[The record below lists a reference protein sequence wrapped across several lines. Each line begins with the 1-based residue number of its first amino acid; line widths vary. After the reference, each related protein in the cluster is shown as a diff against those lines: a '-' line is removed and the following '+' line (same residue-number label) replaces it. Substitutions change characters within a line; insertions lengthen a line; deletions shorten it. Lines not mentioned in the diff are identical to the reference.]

1 MLDIFPQQKK
11 RQMAESTES
20 QTSRSVTLLPATK
33 VGALGRVWRLILP
46 LILLGTGWVAFD
58 YWMEPEVREKRQ
70 RDLPQLPKTRVIE
83 LTVVDFEP
91 QIETS
96 GVVRAHNQINLTSQV
111 SGRIVATHPQFED
124 GAYFEEGTVL
134 VELDKADFKTAVA
147 SAKSQ
152 QAQALALL
160 AQEQTRAKQARLDW
174 EDLGYEEE
182 PSDLV
187 LRVPQLREAEAR
199 AEAAAAQLEQ
209 AERGLDRCQIRAP
222 FDGRIRQRLAGVS
235 QTIGSGTSL
244 ASIFAV
250 DYAEVRL
257 PIEARHMRFLEL
269 PEEASDRPLKIILRD
284 ALDESNKIEREAWI
298 VRTEGALNEESLD
311 LFAIAR
317 IDDPFGRQSGKAPL
331 RIGQPV
337 SAKIPGRPFERVVAI
352 PRKAVR
358 QLSRITVV
366 ERESHM
372 INQRTV
378 TPLWENETHLIVRDE
393 SLVDGTLLATAYLVY
408 TPDGTPVEIL
418 PDPSPEGAPSA
429 ATAGN
434 DEKTD

>member
-1 MLDIFPQQKK
+1 
-11 RQMAESTES
+11 MAESTES
-20 QTSRSVTLLPATK
+20 QTSPSVTLPPATK
-33 VGALGRVWRLILP
+33 AGGLARVWRLILP
-46 LILLGTGWVAFD
+46 LMFLGTGWVAFD
-58 YWMEPEVREKRQ
+58 HWMKPEVREKRQ
-70 RDLPQLPKTRVIE
+70 RGLPQLPKTRVIE
-83 LTVVDFEP
+83 LNVVDFEP

-96 GVVRAHNQINLTSQV
+96 GVIRAHNQITLTSQV

-124 GAYFEEGTVL
+124 GAYFEEGTIL

-152 QAQALALL
+152 QAQALAIL

-199 AEAAAAQLEQ
+199 VEAAAAQLEQ
-209 AERGLDRCQIRAP
+209 AERGLERCQIRAP
-222 FDGRIRQRLAGVS
+222 FDGRMRQRMVGVS

-269 PEEASDRPLKIILRD
+269 PEEASDSPVRIILRD
-284 ALDESNKIEREAWI
+284 ALDESNKVEREAWI
-298 VRTEGALNEESLD
+298 VRTEGALNEQSLD

-317 IDDPFGRQSGKAPL
+317 IDDPFGRESGKAPL

-337 SAKIPGRPFERVVAI
+337 SAKVPGRPFEKVVVI

-366 ERESHM
+366 DRDSHIITKRM
-372 INQRTV
+372 V
-378 TPLWENETHLIVRDE
+378 TPLWENDTDLIVSDE
-393 SLVDGTLLATAYLVY
+393 FLVDGTLLATAYLVY

-418 PDPSPEGAPSA
+418 PDPSPEGEPPV
-429 ATAGN
+429 ATNGN
-434 DEKTD
+434 DDKTD

>member
-1 MLDIFPQQKK
+1 
-11 RQMAESTES
+11 MAESTES
-20 QTSRSVTLLPATK
+20 RTSPGVILSPATK
-33 VGALGRVWRLILP
+33 VGGYARVWRLILP
-46 LILLGTGWVAFD
+46 LIFLGAGWFAFD
-58 YWMEPEVREKRQ
+58 HWMQPEVREKRQ

-83 LTVVDFEP
+83 LNVVDFEP

-96 GVVRAHNQINLTSQV
+96 GVVRAHNQITLTSQV

-152 QAQALALL
+152 EAQALAIL

-199 AEAAAAQLEQ
+199 VEAAAAQLEQ
-209 AERGLDRCQIRAP
+209 AERGLERCQIRAP
-222 FDGRIRQRLAGVS
+222 FDGRMRQRMVGVS
-235 QTIGSGTSL
+235 QTISSGTSL

-257 PIEARHMRFLEL
+257 PIEARHIRFLEL
-269 PEEASDRPLKIILRD
+269 PEEASDSPVKIILRD

-298 VRTEGALNEESLD
+298 VRTEGALNEQSLD

-317 IDDPFGRQSGKAPL
+317 IDDPFGRESGKAPL

-337 SAKIPGRPFERVVAI
+337 SAKVPGRPFEKVVVI
-352 PRKAVR
+352 PREAVR

-366 ERESHM
+366 DRDSHM
-372 INQRTV
+372 ISKRMV
-378 TPLWENETHLIVRDE
+378 TPLWENETDLIVSDE
-393 SLVDGTLLATAYLVY
+393 SLVDGTLLATAFLVY

-418 PDPSPEGAPSA
+418 PEPSPEGETPV
-429 ATAGN
+429 ATNGN
-434 DEKTD
+434 DNKTD

>member
-1 MLDIFPQQKK
+1 
-11 RQMAESTES
+11 MAESTES

-58 YWMEPEVREKRQ
+58 YWMQPEVREKRQ
-70 RDLPQLPKTRVIE
+70 QDLPQLPKTRVIE

-222 FDGRIRQRLAGVS
+222 FDGRIRQRLVGVS

-257 PIEARHMRFLEL
+257 PIEARYMRFLEL
-269 PEEASDRPLKIILRD
+269 PEEASDRPLKIMLRD

-372 INQRTV
+372 INQRTI
-378 TPLWENETHLIVRDE
+378 TPLWENETHLIVSDE

-418 PDPSPEGAPSA
+418 PNPSPEGAPSA

>member
-1 MLDIFPQQKK
+1 
-11 RQMAESTES
+11 MAESTES
-20 QTSRSVTLLPATK
+20 QASPSVTLPPATK
-33 VGALGRVWRLILP
+33 AGGLARVWRLILP
-46 LILLGTGWVAFD
+46 LMFLGMGWFAFD
-58 YWMEPEVREKRQ
+58 HWMQPEVREKRQ
-70 RDLPQLPKTRVIE
+70 RGLPQLPKTRVIE

-96 GVVRAHNQINLTSQV
+96 GVIRAHNQITLTSQV

-124 GAYFEEGTVL
+124 GAYFEEGTIL

-152 QAQALALL
+152 QAQALAIL

-199 AEAAAAQLEQ
+199 VEAAAAQLEQ
-209 AERGLDRCQIRAP
+209 AERGLERCQIRAP
-222 FDGRIRQRLAGVS
+222 FDGRMRQRMVGVS

-269 PEEASDRPLKIILRD
+269 PEEASDSPVKIILRD
-284 ALDESNKIEREAWI
+284 ALDESNKVEREAWI
-298 VRTEGALNEESLD
+298 VRTEGALNEQSLD

-317 IDDPFGRQSGKAPL
+317 IDDPFGRESGKAPL

-337 SAKIPGRPFERVVAI
+337 SAKVPGRPFEKVVVI

-366 ERESHM
+366 DRDSHIITKRM
-372 INQRTV
+372 V
-378 TPLWENETHLIVRDE
+378 TPLWENDTDLIVSDE
-393 SLVDGTLLATAYLVY
+393 FLVDGTLLATAYLVY

-418 PDPSPEGAPSA
+418 PDPSPEGEPPVV
-429 ATAGN
+429 TNGN
-434 DEKTD
+434 DDKTD

>member
-58 YWMEPEVREKRQ
+58 YWMQPEVREKRQ

-257 PIEARHMRFLEL
+257 PIEARYMRFLEL
-269 PEEASDRPLKIILRD
+269 PEEASDRPLKIMLRD

-372 INQRTV
+372 INQRTI
-378 TPLWENETHLIVRDE
+378 TPLWENETHLIVSDE

>member
-1 MLDIFPQQKK
+1 
-11 RQMAESTES
+11 MAESTES
-20 QTSRSVTLLPATK
+20 QTSPSVTLPPATK
-33 VGALGRVWRLILP
+33 AGGLARVWRLILP
-46 LILLGTGWVAFD
+46 LMFLGMGWFAFD
-58 YWMEPEVREKRQ
+58 HWMQPEVREKRQ
-70 RDLPQLPKTRVIE
+70 RGLPQLPKTRVIE

-96 GVVRAHNQINLTSQV
+96 GVIRAHNQITLTSQV

-124 GAYFEEGTVL
+124 GAYFEEGTIL

-152 QAQALALL
+152 QAQALAIL

-199 AEAAAAQLEQ
+199 VEAAAAQLEQ
-209 AERGLDRCQIRAP
+209 AERGLERCQIRAP
-222 FDGRIRQRLAGVS
+222 FDGRMRQRMVGVS

-269 PEEASDRPLKIILRD
+269 PEEASDSPVKIILRD
-284 ALDESNKIEREAWI
+284 ALDESNKVEREAWI
-298 VRTEGALNEESLD
+298 VRTEGALNEQSLD

-317 IDDPFGRQSGKAPL
+317 IDDPFGRKSGKAPL

-337 SAKIPGRPFERVVAI
+337 SAKVPGRPFEKVVVI

-366 ERESHM
+366 DRDSHIITKRM
-372 INQRTV
+372 V
-378 TPLWENETHLIVRDE
+378 TPLWENDTDLIVSDE
-393 SLVDGTLLATAYLVY
+393 FLVDGTLLATAYLVY

-418 PDPSPEGAPSA
+418 PDPSPEGEPPVV
-429 ATAGN
+429 TNGN
-434 DEKTD
+434 DDKTD

>member
-1 MLDIFPQQKK
+1 
-11 RQMAESTES
+11 MAESTES
-20 QTSRSVTLLPATK
+20 QTSPSVTLPPATK
-33 VGALGRVWRLILP
+33 AGGLARVWRLILP
-46 LILLGTGWVAFD
+46 LMFLGTGWFAFD
-58 YWMEPEVREKRQ
+58 HWMQPEVREKRQ
-70 RDLPQLPKTRVIE
+70 RGLPQLPKTRVIE

-96 GVVRAHNQINLTSQV
+96 GVIRAHNQITLTSQV

-124 GAYFEEGTVL
+124 GAYFEEGTIL

-152 QAQALALL
+152 QAQALAIL

-199 AEAAAAQLEQ
+199 VEAAAAQLEQ
-209 AERGLDRCQIRAP
+209 AERGLERCQIRAP
-222 FDGRIRQRLAGVS
+222 FDGRMRQRMVGVS
-235 QTIGSGTSL
+235 QTISSGTSL

-269 PEEASDRPLKIILRD
+269 PEEASDSPVKIILRD
-284 ALDESNKIEREAWI
+284 ALDESNKVEREAWI
-298 VRTEGALNEESLD
+298 VRTEGALNEQSLD

-317 IDDPFGRQSGKAPL
+317 IDDPFGRESGKAPL

-337 SAKIPGRPFERVVAI
+337 SAKVPGRPFEKVVVI

-366 ERESHM
+366 DRDSHIITKRM
-372 INQRTV
+372 V
-378 TPLWENETHLIVRDE
+378 TPLWENDTDLIVSDE
-393 SLVDGTLLATAYLVY
+393 FLVDGTLLATAYLVY

-418 PDPSPEGAPSA
+418 PDPSPEGEPPV
-429 ATAGN
+429 ATNGN
-434 DEKTD
+434 DDKTD

>member
-1 MLDIFPQQKK
+1 
-11 RQMAESTES
+11 MAESTES
-20 QTSRSVTLLPATK
+20 QTSPSVTLPPATK
-33 VGALGRVWRLILP
+33 AGGLARVWRLILP
-46 LILLGTGWVAFD
+46 LMFLGTGWFAFD
-58 YWMEPEVREKRQ
+58 HWMQPEVREKRQ
-70 RDLPQLPKTRVIE
+70 RGLPQLPKTRVIE
-83 LTVVDFEP
+83 LTVVDFKP

-96 GVVRAHNQINLTSQV
+96 GVIRAHNQITLTSQV

-124 GAYFEEGTVL
+124 GAYFEEGTIL

-152 QAQALALL
+152 QAQALAIL

-199 AEAAAAQLEQ
+199 VEAAAAQLEQ
-209 AERGLDRCQIRAP
+209 AERGLERCQIRAP
-222 FDGRIRQRLAGVS
+222 FDGRMRQRMVGVS

-269 PEEASDRPLKIILRD
+269 PEEASDSPVRIILRD
-284 ALDESNKIEREAWI
+284 ALDESNKVEREAWI
-298 VRTEGALNEESLD
+298 VRTEGALNEQSLD

-317 IDDPFGRQSGKAPL
+317 IDDPFGRESGKAPL

-337 SAKIPGRPFERVVAI
+337 SAKVPGRPFEKVVVI

-366 ERESHM
+366 DRDSHIITKRM
-372 INQRTV
+372 V
-378 TPLWENETHLIVRDE
+378 TPLWENDTDLIVSDE
-393 SLVDGTLLATAYLVY
+393 FLVDGTLLATAYLVY

-418 PDPSPEGAPSA
+418 PDPSPEGEPPV
-429 ATAGN
+429 ATNGN
-434 DEKTD
+434 DDKTD

>member
-1 MLDIFPQQKK
+1 
-11 RQMAESTES
+11 MAESTES
-20 QTSRSVTLLPATK
+20 QTSPSVTLPPATK
-33 VGALGRVWRLILP
+33 AGGLARVWRLILP
-46 LILLGTGWVAFD
+46 LMFLGMGWFAFD
-58 YWMEPEVREKRQ
+58 HWMQPEVREKRQ
-70 RDLPQLPKTRVIE
+70 RGLPQLPKTRVIE

-96 GVVRAHNQINLTSQV
+96 GVIRAHNQITLTSQV

-124 GAYFEEGTVL
+124 GAYFEEGTIL

-152 QAQALALL
+152 QAQALAIL

-199 AEAAAAQLEQ
+199 VEAAAAQLEQ
-209 AERGLDRCQIRAP
+209 AERGLERCQIRAP
-222 FDGRIRQRLAGVS
+222 FDGRMRQRMVGVS

-269 PEEASDRPLKIILRD
+269 PEEASDSPVKIILRD
-284 ALDESNKIEREAWI
+284 ALDESNKVEREAWI
-298 VRTEGALNEESLD
+298 VRTEGALNEQSLD

-317 IDDPFGRQSGKAPL
+317 IDDPFGRESGKAPL

-337 SAKIPGRPFERVVAI
+337 SAKVPGRPFEKVVVI

-366 ERESHM
+366 DRDSHIITKRM
-372 INQRTV
+372 V
-378 TPLWENETHLIVRDE
+378 TPLWENDTDLIVSDE
-393 SLVDGTLLATAYLVY
+393 FLVDGTLLATAYLVY

-418 PDPSPEGAPSA
+418 PDPSPEGEPPV
-429 ATAGN
+429 ATNGN
-434 DEKTD
+434 DDKTD

>member
-1 MLDIFPQQKK
+1 
-11 RQMAESTES
+11 MAESTES
-20 QTSRSVTLLPATK
+20 RTSPGVILSPATK
-33 VGALGRVWRLILP
+33 VGGYARVWRLILP
-46 LILLGTGWVAFD
+46 LIFLGAGWFAFD
-58 YWMEPEVREKRQ
+58 HWMQPEVREKRQ

-83 LTVVDFEP
+83 LNVVDFEP

-96 GVVRAHNQINLTSQV
+96 GVVRAHNQITLTSQV

-152 QAQALALL
+152 EAQALAIL

-199 AEAAAAQLEQ
+199 VEAAAAQLEQ
-209 AERGLDRCQIRAP
+209 AERGLERCQIRAP
-222 FDGRIRQRLAGVS
+222 FDGRMRQRMVGVS
-235 QTIGSGTSL
+235 QTISSGTSL

-257 PIEARHMRFLEL
+257 PIEARHIRFLEL
-269 PEEASDRPLKIILRD
+269 PEEASDSPVKIILRD

-298 VRTEGALNEESLD
+298 VRTEGALNEQSLD

-317 IDDPFGRQSGKAPL
+317 IDDPFGRESGKAPL

-337 SAKIPGRPFERVVAI
+337 SAKVPGRPFEKVVVI
-352 PRKAVR
+352 PREAVR

-366 ERESHM
+366 DRDSHM
-372 INQRTV
+372 ISKRMV
-378 TPLWENETHLIVRDE
+378 TPLWENETDLIVSDE
-393 SLVDGTLLATAYLVY
+393 SLVDGTLLATAFLVY

-418 PDPSPEGAPSA
+418 PDPSPEGETPV
-429 ATAGN
+429 ATNGN
-434 DEKTD
+434 DNKTD

>member
-1 MLDIFPQQKK
+1 
-11 RQMAESTES
+11 MAESTES
-20 QTSRSVTLLPATK
+20 QTSPSRTLLSATK
-33 VGALGRVWRLILP
+33 GSILVKVWRLILP
-46 LILLGTGWVAFD
+46 LILLGTGWFAFNH
-58 YWMEPEVREKRQ
+58 WMQPEVREKRQ
-70 RDLPQLPKTRVIE
+70 RGLPQLPKTRVIE

-96 GVVRAHNQINLTSQV
+96 GVIRAHNQITLTSQV

-199 AEAAAAQLEQ
+199 VEAAAAQLEQ
-209 AERGLDRCQIRAP
+209 AERGLERCQIRAP
-222 FDGRIRQRLAGVS
+222 FDGRMRQRMVGVS

-269 PEEASDRPLKIILRD
+269 PEEASDSPVKIILRD

-298 VRTEGALNEESLD
+298 VRTEGALNEQSLD

-317 IDDPFGRQSGKAPL
+317 IDDPFGRESGKAPL

-337 SAKIPGRPFERVVAI
+337 SAKVPGRPFEKVVVI

-366 ERESHM
+366 DRDSNTITKRM
-372 INQRTV
+372 V
-378 TPLWENETHLIVRDE
+378 TPLWENDTDLIVSDE
-393 SLVDGTLLATAYLVY
+393 SLIDGTLLATAFLVY

-418 PDPSPEGAPSA
+418 PDPSPEGETPV
-429 ATAGN
+429 ATNGN
-434 DEKTD
+434 DDKTD

>member
-1 MLDIFPQQKK
+1 
-11 RQMAESTES
+11 MAESTES
-20 QTSRSVTLLPATK
+20 QTSPSVTLPPATK
-33 VGALGRVWRLILP
+33 AGGLARVWRLILP
-46 LILLGTGWVAFD
+46 LMFLGTGWVAFD
-58 YWMEPEVREKRQ
+58 HWMKPEVREKRQ
-70 RDLPQLPKTRVIE
+70 RGLPQLPKTRVIE
-83 LTVVDFEP
+83 LNVVDFEP

-96 GVVRAHNQINLTSQV
+96 GVIRAHNQITLTSQV

-152 QAQALALL
+152 QAQALAIL

-199 AEAAAAQLEQ
+199 VEAAAAQLEQ
-209 AERGLDRCQIRAP
+209 AERGLERCQIRAP
-222 FDGRIRQRLAGVS
+222 FDGRMRQRMVGVS

-269 PEEASDRPLKIILRD
+269 PEEASDSPVKIILRD
-284 ALDESNKIEREAWI
+284 ALDESNKVEREAWI
-298 VRTEGALNEESLD
+298 VRTEGALNEQSLD

-317 IDDPFGRQSGKAPL
+317 IDDPFGRESGKAPL

-337 SAKIPGRPFERVVAI
+337 SAKVPGRPLEKVVVI

-366 ERESHM
+366 DRDSHIITKRM
-372 INQRTV
+372 V
-378 TPLWENETHLIVRDE
+378 TPLWENDTDLIVSDE
-393 SLVDGTLLATAYLVY
+393 FLVDGTLLATAYLVY

-418 PDPSPEGAPSA
+418 PDPSPEGEPPVASN
-429 ATAGN
+429 GN
-434 DEKTD
+434 DDKTD

>member
-1 MLDIFPQQKK
+1 
-11 RQMAESTES
+11 MAESTES
-20 QTSRSVTLLPATK
+20 QTSPSVTLPPATK
-33 VGALGRVWRLILP
+33 AGGLARVWRLILP
-46 LILLGTGWVAFD
+46 LMFLGMGWFAFD
-58 YWMEPEVREKRQ
+58 HWMQPEVREKRQ
-70 RDLPQLPKTRVIE
+70 RGLPQLPKTRVIE

-96 GVVRAHNQINLTSQV
+96 GVIRAHNQITLTSQV

-152 QAQALALL
+152 QAQALAIL

-182 PSDLV
+182 PSELV

-199 AEAAAAQLEQ
+199 VEAAAAQLEQ
-209 AERGLDRCQIRAP
+209 AERGLERCQIRAP
-222 FDGRIRQRLAGVS
+222 FDGRMRQRMVGVS
-235 QTIGSGTSL
+235 QTISSGTSL

-269 PEEASDRPLKIILRD
+269 PEEASDSPVKIILRD
-284 ALDESNKIEREAWI
+284 ALDESNKVEREAWI
-298 VRTEGALNEESLD
+298 VRTEGALNEQSLD

-317 IDDPFGRQSGKAPL
+317 IDDPFGRESGKAPL

-337 SAKIPGRPFERVVAI
+337 SAKVPGRPFEKVVVI

-366 ERESHM
+366 DRDSHIITKRM
-372 INQRTV
+372 V
-378 TPLWENETHLIVRDE
+378 TPLWENDTDLIVSDE
-393 SLVDGTLLATAYLVY
+393 SLIDGTLLATAFLVY

-418 PDPSPEGAPSA
+418 PDPSPEGETPV
-429 ATAGN
+429 ATNGN
-434 DEKTD
+434 DDKTD

>member
-1 MLDIFPQQKK
+1 
-11 RQMAESTES
+11 MAESNES
-20 QTSRSVTLLPATK
+20 RTSPGVILSPATK
-33 VGALGRVWRLILP
+33 VAGLARVWRLILP
-46 LILLGTGWVAFD
+46 LIFLGTGWFAFD
-58 YWMEPEVREKRQ
+58 HWMQPEVREKRQ

-83 LTVVDFEP
+83 LNVVDFEP

-96 GVVRAHNQINLTSQV
+96 GVVRAHNQITLTSQV

-152 QAQALALL
+152 EAQALAIL

-199 AEAAAAQLEQ
+199 VEAAAAQLEQ
-209 AERGLDRCQIRAP
+209 AERGLERCQIRAP
-222 FDGRIRQRLAGVS
+222 FDGRMRQRMVGVS
-235 QTIGSGTSL
+235 QTISSGTSL

-269 PEEASDRPLKIILRD
+269 PEEASDSPVKIILLD

-298 VRTEGALNEESLD
+298 VRTEGALNEQSLD

-317 IDDPFGRQSGKAPL
+317 IDDPFGRESGKAPL

-337 SAKIPGRPFERVVAI
+337 SAKVPGRPFEKVVVI
-352 PRKAVR
+352 PREAVR

-366 ERESHM
+366 DRDSHM
-372 INQRTV
+372 ISKRMV
-378 TPLWENETHLIVRDE
+378 TPLWENETDLIVSDE
-393 SLVDGTLLATAYLVY
+393 SLVDGTLLATAFLVY

-418 PDPSPEGAPSA
+418 PDPSPEGETPV
-429 ATAGN
+429 ATN
-434 DEKTD
+434 RNHDKTD

>member
-1 MLDIFPQQKK
+1 
-11 RQMAESTES
+11 MAESTES
-20 QTSRSVTLLPATK
+20 QTSPSRTLLSATK
-33 VGALGRVWRLILP
+33 GSILVKVWRLILP
-46 LILLGTGWVAFD
+46 LILLGTGWFAFNH
-58 YWMEPEVREKRQ
+58 WMQPEVREKRQ
-70 RDLPQLPKTRVIE
+70 RGLPQLPKTRVIE

-96 GVVRAHNQINLTSQV
+96 GVIRAHNQITLTSQV

-152 QAQALALL
+152 QAQALAIL

-182 PSDLV
+182 PSELV

-199 AEAAAAQLEQ
+199 VEAAAAQLEQ
-209 AERGLDRCQIRAP
+209 AERGLERCQIRAP
-222 FDGRIRQRLAGVS
+222 FDGRMRQRMVGVS
-235 QTIGSGTSL
+235 QTISSGTSL

-269 PEEASDRPLKIILRD
+269 PEEASDSPVKIILRD

-298 VRTEGALNEESLD
+298 VRTEGALNEQSLD

-317 IDDPFGRQSGKAPL
+317 IDDPFGRESGKAPL

-337 SAKIPGRPFERVVAI
+337 SAKVPGRPFEKVVVI

-366 ERESHM
+366 DRDSNTITKRM
-372 INQRTV
+372 V
-378 TPLWENETHLIVRDE
+378 TPLWENDTDLIVSDE
-393 SLVDGTLLATAYLVY
+393 SLIDGTLLATAFLVY

-418 PDPSPEGAPSA
+418 PDPSPEGETPV
-429 ATAGN
+429 ATNGN
-434 DEKTD
+434 DDKTD

>member
-1 MLDIFPQQKK
+1 
-11 RQMAESTES
+11 MAESTES
-20 QTSRSVTLLPATK
+20 QTSPSVTLPPATK
-33 VGALGRVWRLILP
+33 AGGLARVWRLILP
-46 LILLGTGWVAFD
+46 LMFLGTGWFAFD
-58 YWMEPEVREKRQ
+58 HWMQPEVREKRQ
-70 RDLPQLPKTRVIE
+70 RGLPQLPKTRVIE
-83 LTVVDFEP
+83 LTVVDFKP

-96 GVVRAHNQINLTSQV
+96 GVIRAHNQITLTSQV

-124 GAYFEEGTVL
+124 GAYFEEGTIL

-152 QAQALALL
+152 QAQALAIL

-199 AEAAAAQLEQ
+199 VEAAAAQLEQ
-209 AERGLDRCQIRAP
+209 AERGLERCQIRAP
-222 FDGRIRQRLAGVS
+222 FDGRMRQRMVGVS

-269 PEEASDRPLKIILRD
+269 PEEASDSPVKIILRD
-284 ALDESNKIEREAWI
+284 ALDESNKVEREAWI
-298 VRTEGALNEESLD
+298 VRTEGALNEQSLD

-317 IDDPFGRQSGKAPL
+317 IDDPFGRESGKAPL

-337 SAKIPGRPFERVVAI
+337 SAKVPGRPFEKVVVI

-366 ERESHM
+366 DRDSHIITKRM
-372 INQRTV
+372 V
-378 TPLWENETHLIVRDE
+378 TPLWENDTDLIVSDE
-393 SLVDGTLLATAYLVY
+393 FLVDGTLLATAYLVY

-418 PDPSPEGAPSA
+418 PDPSPEGEPPV
-429 ATAGN
+429 ATNGN
-434 DEKTD
+434 DDKTD

>member
-1 MLDIFPQQKK
+1 
-11 RQMAESTES
+11 MAESTES

-58 YWMEPEVREKRQ
+58 YWMQPEVREKRQ
-70 RDLPQLPKTRVIE
+70 QDLPQLPKTRVIE

-222 FDGRIRQRLAGVS
+222 FDGRIRQRLVGVS

-257 PIEARHMRFLEL
+257 PIEARYMRFLEL
-269 PEEASDRPLKIILRD
+269 PEEASDRPLKIMLRD

-372 INQRTV
+372 INQRTI
-378 TPLWENETHLIVRDE
+378 TPLWENETHLIVSDE

>member
-1 MLDIFPQQKK
+1 
-11 RQMAESTES
+11 MAESTES

-58 YWMEPEVREKRQ
+58 YWMQPEVREKRQ
-70 RDLPQLPKTRVIE
+70 QDLPQLPKTRVIE

-222 FDGRIRQRLAGVS
+222 FDGRIRQRLVGVS

-257 PIEARHMRFLEL
+257 PIEARYMRFLEL

-372 INQRTV
+372 INQRTI
-378 TPLWENETHLIVRDE
+378 TPLWENETHLIVSDE

-418 PDPSPEGAPSA
+418 PDPSPEGAPSG

>member
-1 MLDIFPQQKK
+1 
-11 RQMAESTES
+11 MAESTES
-20 QTSRSVTLLPATK
+20 RTSPGVILSPATK
-33 VGALGRVWRLILP
+33 VAGYARVWRLILP
-46 LILLGTGWVAFD
+46 LIFLGAGWFAFD
-58 YWMEPEVREKRQ
+58 HWMQPEVREKRQ

-83 LTVVDFEP
+83 LNVVDFEP

-96 GVVRAHNQINLTSQV
+96 GVVRAHNQITLTSQV

-152 QAQALALL
+152 EAQALAIL

-199 AEAAAAQLEQ
+199 VEAAAAQLEQ
-209 AERGLDRCQIRAP
+209 AERGLERCQIRAP
-222 FDGRIRQRLAGVS
+222 FDGRMRQRMVGVS
-235 QTIGSGTSL
+235 QTISSGTSL

-257 PIEARHMRFLEL
+257 PIEARHIRFLEL
-269 PEEASDRPLKIILRD
+269 PEEASDSPVKIILRD

-298 VRTEGALNEESLD
+298 VRTEGALNEQSLD

-317 IDDPFGRQSGKAPL
+317 IDDPFGRESGKAPL

-337 SAKIPGRPFERVVAI
+337 SAKVPGRPFEKVVVI
-352 PRKAVR
+352 PREAVR

-366 ERESHM
+366 DRDSHM
-372 INQRTV
+372 ISKRMV
-378 TPLWENETHLIVRDE
+378 TPLWENETDLIVSDE
-393 SLVDGTLLATAYLVY
+393 SLVDGTLLATAFLVY

-418 PDPSPEGAPSA
+418 PDPSPEGETPV
-429 ATAGN
+429 ATNGN
-434 DEKTD
+434 DNKMD

>member
-1 MLDIFPQQKK
+1 
-11 RQMAESTES
+11 MAELTES
-20 QTSRSVTLLPATK
+20 QTSPSVTLPPATK
-33 VGALGRVWRLILP
+33 AGGLARVWRLILP
-46 LILLGTGWVAFD
+46 LMFLGTGWFAFD
-58 YWMEPEVREKRQ
+58 HWMQPEVREKRQ
-70 RDLPQLPKTRVIE
+70 RGLPQLPKTRVIE

-96 GVVRAHNQINLTSQV
+96 GVIRAHNQITLTSQV

-124 GAYFEEGTVL
+124 GAYFEEGTIL

-152 QAQALALL
+152 QAQALAIL

-199 AEAAAAQLEQ
+199 VEAAAAQLEQ
-209 AERGLDRCQIRAP
+209 AERGLERCQIRAP
-222 FDGRIRQRLAGVS
+222 FDGRMRQRMVGVS

-269 PEEASDRPLKIILRD
+269 PEEASDSPVKIILRD
-284 ALDESNKIEREAWI
+284 ALDESNKVEWEAWI
-298 VRTEGALNEESLD
+298 VRTEGALNEQSLD

-317 IDDPFGRQSGKAPL
+317 IDDPFGRESGKAPL

-337 SAKIPGRPFERVVAI
+337 SAKVPGRPFEKVVVI

-366 ERESHM
+366 DRDSHIITKRM
-372 INQRTV
+372 V
-378 TPLWENETHLIVRDE
+378 TPLWENDTDLIVSDE
-393 SLVDGTLLATAYLVY
+393 FLVDGTLLATAYLVY
-408 TPDGTPVEIL
+408 TPDGTPIEIL
-418 PDPSPEGAPSA
+418 PDPSPEGEPPV
-429 ATAGN
+429 ATNGN
-434 DEKTD
+434 DDKTD

>member
-1 MLDIFPQQKK
+1 
-11 RQMAESTES
+11 MAESTES
-20 QTSRSVTLLPATK
+20 QTSPSVTLPPATK
-33 VGALGRVWRLILP
+33 AGGLARVWRLILP
-46 LILLGTGWVAFD
+46 LMFLGMGWFAFD
-58 YWMEPEVREKRQ
+58 HWMQPEVREKRQ
-70 RDLPQLPKTRVIE
+70 RGLPQLPKTRVIE

-96 GVVRAHNQINLTSQV
+96 GVIRAHNQITLTSQV

-124 GAYFEEGTVL
+124 GAYFEEGTIL

-152 QAQALALL
+152 QAQALAIL

-199 AEAAAAQLEQ
+199 VEAAAAQLEQ
-209 AERGLDRCQIRAP
+209 AERGLERCQIRAP
-222 FDGRIRQRLAGVS
+222 FDGRMRQRMVGVS

-269 PEEASDRPLKIILRD
+269 PEEASDSPVKIILRD
-284 ALDESNKIEREAWI
+284 ALDESNKVEREAWI
-298 VRTEGALNEESLD
+298 VRTEGALNEQSLD

-317 IDDPFGRQSGKAPL
+317 IDDPFGRESGKAPL

-337 SAKIPGRPFERVVAI
+337 SAKVPGRPFEKVVVI

-366 ERESHM
+366 DRDSHIITKRM
-372 INQRTV
+372 V
-378 TPLWENETHLIVRDE
+378 TPLWENDTDLIVSDE
-393 SLVDGTLLATAYLVY
+393 FLVDGTLLATAYLVY

-418 PDPSPEGAPSA
+418 PDPSPEGEPPVASN
-429 ATAGN
+429 GN
-434 DEKTD
+434 DDKTD

>member
-1 MLDIFPQQKK
+1 
-11 RQMAESTES
+11 MAESTES
-20 QTSRSVTLLPATK
+20 RTSPGVILSPATK
-33 VGALGRVWRLILP
+33 VAGYARVWRLILP
-46 LILLGTGWVAFD
+46 LIFLGAGWFAFD
-58 YWMEPEVREKRQ
+58 HWMQPEVREKRQ

-83 LTVVDFEP
+83 LNVVDFEP

-96 GVVRAHNQINLTSQV
+96 GVVRAHNQITLTSQV

-152 QAQALALL
+152 EAQALAIL

-199 AEAAAAQLEQ
+199 VEAAAAQLEQ
-209 AERGLDRCQIRAP
+209 AERGLERCQIRAP
-222 FDGRIRQRLAGVS
+222 FDGRMRQRMVGVS
-235 QTIGSGTSL
+235 QTISSGTSL

-257 PIEARHMRFLEL
+257 PIEARHIRFLEL
-269 PEEASDRPLKIILRD
+269 PEEASDSPVKIILRD

-298 VRTEGALNEESLD
+298 VRTEGALNEQSLD

-317 IDDPFGRQSGKAPL
+317 IDDPFGRESGKAPL

-337 SAKIPGRPFERVVAI
+337 SAKVPGRPFEKVVVI
-352 PRKAVR
+352 PREAVR

-366 ERESHM
+366 DRDSHM
-372 INQRTV
+372 ISKRMV
-378 TPLWENETHLIVRDE
+378 TPLWENETDLIVSDE
-393 SLVDGTLLATAYLVY
+393 SLVDGTLLATAFLVY

-418 PDPSPEGAPSA
+418 PDPSPEGETPV
-429 ATAGN
+429 ATNGN
-434 DEKTD
+434 HDKTD

>member
-1 MLDIFPQQKK
+1 
-11 RQMAESTES
+11 MAESTES
-20 QTSRSVTLLPATK
+20 QTSPSRTLLSATK
-33 VGALGRVWRLILP
+33 GSILVKVWRLILP
-46 LILLGTGWVAFD
+46 LILLGTGWFAFNH
-58 YWMEPEVREKRQ
+58 WMQPEVREKRQ
-70 RDLPQLPKTRVIE
+70 RGLPQLPKTRVIE

-96 GVVRAHNQINLTSQV
+96 GVIRAHNQITLTSQV

-152 QAQALALL
+152 QAQALAIL

-182 PSDLV
+182 PSELV

-199 AEAAAAQLEQ
+199 VEAAAAQLEQ
-209 AERGLDRCQIRAP
+209 AERGLERCQIRAP
-222 FDGRIRQRLAGVS
+222 FDGRMRQRMVGVS
-235 QTIGSGTSL
+235 QTISSGTSL

-269 PEEASDRPLKIILRD
+269 PEEASDPPVKIILRD

-298 VRTEGALNEESLD
+298 VRTEGALNEQSLD

-317 IDDPFGRQSGKAPL
+317 IDDPFGRESGKAPL

-337 SAKIPGRPFERVVAI
+337 SAKVPGRPFEKVVVI

-366 ERESHM
+366 DRDSNTITKRM
-372 INQRTV
+372 V
-378 TPLWENETHLIVRDE
+378 TPLWENDTDLIVSDE
-393 SLVDGTLLATAYLVY
+393 SLIDGTLLATAFLVY

-418 PDPSPEGAPSA
+418 PDPSPEGETPV
-429 ATAGN
+429 ATNGN
-434 DEKTD
+434 DDKTD

>member
-1 MLDIFPQQKK
+1 
-11 RQMAESTES
+11 MAESTES
-20 QTSRSVTLLPATK
+20 QTSPSRTLLSATK
-33 VGALGRVWRLILP
+33 GSILVKVWRLILP
-46 LILLGTGWVAFD
+46 LILLGTGWFAFNH
-58 YWMEPEVREKRQ
+58 WMQPEVREKRQ
-70 RDLPQLPKTRVIE
+70 RGLPQLPKTRVIE

-96 GVVRAHNQINLTSQV
+96 GVIRAHNQITLTSQV

-124 GAYFEEGTVL
+124 GAYFEEGTIL

-152 QAQALALL
+152 QAQALAIL

-199 AEAAAAQLEQ
+199 VEAAAAQLEQ
-209 AERGLDRCQIRAP
+209 AERGLERCQIRAP
-222 FDGRIRQRLAGVS
+222 FDGRMRQRMVGVS

-269 PEEASDRPLKIILRD
+269 PEEASDPPVKIILRD
-284 ALDESNKIEREAWI
+284 ALDESNKVEREAWI
-298 VRTEGALNEESLD
+298 VRTEGALNEQSLD

-317 IDDPFGRQSGKAPL
+317 IDDPFGRESGKAPL

-337 SAKIPGRPFERVVAI
+337 SAKVPGRPFEKVVVI

-366 ERESHM
+366 DRDSHIITKRM
-372 INQRTV
+372 V
-378 TPLWENETHLIVRDE
+378 TPLWENDTDLIVSDE
-393 SLVDGTLLATAYLVY
+393 FLVDGTLLATAYLVY

-418 PDPSPEGAPSA
+418 PDPSPEGETPV
-429 ATAGN
+429 ATNGN
-434 DEKTD
+434 DDKTD

>member
-1 MLDIFPQQKK
+1 
-11 RQMAESTES
+11 MAESTES
-20 QTSRSVTLLPATK
+20 QTSPSVTLPPATK
-33 VGALGRVWRLILP
+33 AGGLARVWRLILP
-46 LILLGTGWVAFD
+46 LMFLGTGWFAFD
-58 YWMEPEVREKRQ
+58 HWMQPEVREKRQ
-70 RDLPQLPKTRVIE
+70 RGLPQLPKTRVIE

-96 GVVRAHNQINLTSQV
+96 GVIRAHNQITLTSQV

-124 GAYFEEGTVL
+124 GAYFEEGTIL

-152 QAQALALL
+152 QAQALAIL

-199 AEAAAAQLEQ
+199 VEAAAAQLEQ
-209 AERGLDRCQIRAP
+209 AERGLERCQIRAP
-222 FDGRIRQRLAGVS
+222 FDGRMRQRMVGVS

-269 PEEASDRPLKIILRD
+269 PEEASDSPVKIILRD
-284 ALDESNKIEREAWI
+284 ALDESNKVEREAWI
-298 VRTEGALNEESLD
+298 VRTEGALNEQSLD

-317 IDDPFGRQSGKAPL
+317 IDDPFGRESGKAPL

-337 SAKIPGRPFERVVAI
+337 SAKVPGRPFEKVVVI

-366 ERESHM
+366 DRDSHIITKRM
-372 INQRTV
+372 V
-378 TPLWENETHLIVRDE
+378 TPLWENDTDLIVSDE
-393 SLVDGTLLATAYLVY
+393 FLVDGTLLATAYLVY

-418 PDPSPEGAPSA
+418 PDPSPEGEPPVASN
-429 ATAGN
+429 GN
-434 DEKTD
+434 DDKTD

>member
-1 MLDIFPQQKK
+1 
-11 RQMAESTES
+11 MAESTES
-20 QTSRSVTLLPATK
+20 QTGPSATLPAANN
-33 VGALGRVWRLILP
+33 VGALAKVLRLILP
-46 LILLGTGWVAFD
+46 VILLGAGWFAFD
-58 YWMEPEVREKRQ
+58 HWMQPEVREKRLQ
-70 RDLPQLPKTRVIE
+70 GLAQLPKTKVIE

-96 GVVRAHNQINLTSQV
+96 GVVRAHNQITLTSQV

-124 GAYFEEGTVL
+124 GAYFEEGAVL

-152 QAQALALL
+152 QAQALALH

-187 LRVPQLREAEAR
+187 LRVPQLRAAEAR
-199 AEAAAAQLEQ
+199 VEAAAAQLEQ
-209 AERGLDRCQIRAP
+209 ADRGLERCLIRAP
-222 FDGRIRQRLAGVS
+222 FDGRVRQRMVGVS

-257 PIEARHMRFLEL
+257 PIEARQMRFLEL
-269 PEEASDRPLKIILRD
+269 PEEASDSPVKIILRD
-284 ALDESNKIEREAWI
+284 ALDESNKTEREAWI
-298 VRTEGALNEESLD
+298 VRTEGALNEQSLD

-317 IDDPFGRQSGKAPL
+317 INDPFGRESSKAPL

-337 SAKIPGRPFERVVAI
+337 SVKVPGRPLEKVVAI
-352 PRKAVR
+352 PRKAIR

-366 ERESHM
+366 DRDSHFISKRM
-372 INQRTV
+372 V
-378 TPLWENETHLIVRDE
+378 TPLWENDTHLIVRDE

-408 TPDGTPVEIL
+408 TPDGTQVEIL
-418 PDPSPEGAPSA
+418 PDPSPEGEPPV
-429 ATAGN
+429 ATTGN
-434 DEKTD
+434 DDKTAQ

>member
-1 MLDIFPQQKK
+1 
-11 RQMAESTES
+11 MAESTES
-20 QTSRSVTLLPATK
+20 QTSPSVTLPPATK
-33 VGALGRVWRLILP
+33 AGGLARVWRLILP
-46 LILLGTGWVAFD
+46 LMFLGMGWFAFD
-58 YWMEPEVREKRQ
+58 HWMQPEVREKRQ
-70 RDLPQLPKTRVIE
+70 RGLPQLPKTRVIE

-96 GVVRAHNQINLTSQV
+96 GVIRAHNQITLTSQV

-124 GAYFEEGTVL
+124 GAYFEEGTIL

-152 QAQALALL
+152 QAQALAIL

-199 AEAAAAQLEQ
+199 VEAAAAQLEQ
-209 AERGLDRCQIRAP
+209 AERGLERCQIRAP
-222 FDGRIRQRLAGVS
+222 FDGRMRQRMVGVS

-269 PEEASDRPLKIILRD
+269 PEEASDSPVKIILRD
-284 ALDESNKIEREAWI
+284 ALDESNKVEREAWI
-298 VRTEGALNEESLD
+298 VRTEGALNEQSLD

-317 IDDPFGRQSGKAPL
+317 IDDPFGRESGKAPL

-337 SAKIPGRPFERVVAI
+337 SAKVPGRPFEKVVVI

-366 ERESHM
+366 DRDSHIITKRM
-372 INQRTV
+372 V
-378 TPLWENETHLIVRDE
+378 TPLWENDTDLIVSDE
-393 SLVDGTLLATAYLVY
+393 FLVDGTLLATAYLVY

-418 PDPSPEGAPSA
+418 PDPSPEGEPPVV
-429 ATAGN
+429 TNGN
-434 DEKTD
+434 DDKTD

>member
-1 MLDIFPQQKK
+1 
-11 RQMAESTES
+11 MAESTES
-20 QTSRSVTLLPATK
+20 QTSPSVTLPPATK
-33 VGALGRVWRLILP
+33 AGGLARVWRLILP
-46 LILLGTGWVAFD
+46 LMFLGTGWFAFD
-58 YWMEPEVREKRQ
+58 HWMQPEVREKRQ
-70 RDLPQLPKTRVIE
+70 RGLPQLPKTRVIE

-96 GVVRAHNQINLTSQV
+96 GVIRAHNQITLTSQV

-124 GAYFEEGTVL
+124 GAYFEEGTIL

-152 QAQALALL
+152 QAQALAIL

-199 AEAAAAQLEQ
+199 VEAAAAQLEQ
-209 AERGLDRCQIRAP
+209 AERGLERSQIRAP
-222 FDGRIRQRLAGVS
+222 FDGRMRQRMVGVS

-269 PEEASDRPLKIILRD
+269 PEEASDSPVKIILRD
-284 ALDESNKIEREAWI
+284 ALDESNKVEREAWI
-298 VRTEGALNEESLD
+298 VRTEGALNEQSLD

-317 IDDPFGRQSGKAPL
+317 IDDPFGRESGKAPL

-337 SAKIPGRPFERVVAI
+337 SAKVPGRPFEKVVVI

-366 ERESHM
+366 DRDSHIITKRM
-372 INQRTV
+372 V
-378 TPLWENETHLIVRDE
+378 TPLWENDTDLIVSDE
-393 SLVDGTLLATAYLVY
+393 FLVDGTLLATAYLVY

-418 PDPSPEGAPSA
+418 PDPSPEGEPPV
-429 ATAGN
+429 ATNGN
-434 DEKTD
+434 DDKTD

>member
-1 MLDIFPQQKK
+1 
-11 RQMAESTES
+11 MAESTES
-20 QTSRSVTLLPATK
+20 QTSPSVTLPPATK
-33 VGALGRVWRLILP
+33 AGGLARVWRLILP
-46 LILLGTGWVAFD
+46 LMFLGTGWFAFD
-58 YWMEPEVREKRQ
+58 HWMQPEVREKRQ
-70 RDLPQLPKTRVIE
+70 RGLPQLPKTRVIE

-96 GVVRAHNQINLTSQV
+96 GVIRAHNQITLTSQV

-124 GAYFEEGTVL
+124 GAYFEEGTIL

-152 QAQALALL
+152 QAQALAIL

-199 AEAAAAQLEQ
+199 VEAAAAQLEQ
-209 AERGLDRCQIRAP
+209 AERGLERCQIRAP
-222 FDGRIRQRLAGVS
+222 FDGRMRQRMVGVS

-269 PEEASDRPLKIILRD
+269 PEEASDSPVKIILRD
-284 ALDESNKIEREAWI
+284 ALDESNKVEWEAWI
-298 VRTEGALNEESLD
+298 VRTEGALNEQSLD

-317 IDDPFGRQSGKAPL
+317 IDDPFGRESGKAPL

-337 SAKIPGRPFERVVAI
+337 SAKVPGRPFEKVVVI

-366 ERESHM
+366 DRDSHIITKRM
-372 INQRTV
+372 V
-378 TPLWENETHLIVRDE
+378 TPLWENDTDLIVSDE
-393 SLVDGTLLATAYLVY
+393 FLVDGTLLATAYLVY

-418 PDPSPEGAPSA
+418 PDPSPEGEPPV
-429 ATAGN
+429 ATNGN
-434 DEKTD
+434 DDKTD

>member
-1 MLDIFPQQKK
+1 
-11 RQMAESTES
+11 MAESTES
-20 QTSRSVTLLPATK
+20 QTSPSRTLLSATK
-33 VGALGRVWRLILP
+33 GSILVKVWRLILP
-46 LILLGTGWVAFD
+46 LILLGTGWFSFNH
-58 YWMEPEVREKRQ
+58 WMQPEVREKRQ
-70 RDLPQLPKTRVIE
+70 RGLPQLPKTRVIE

-96 GVVRAHNQINLTSQV
+96 GVIRAHNQITLTSQV

-152 QAQALALL
+152 QAQALAIL

-182 PSDLV
+182 PSELV

-199 AEAAAAQLEQ
+199 VEAAAAQLEQ
-209 AERGLDRCQIRAP
+209 AERGLERCQIRAP
-222 FDGRIRQRLAGVS
+222 FDGRMRQRMVGVS
-235 QTIGSGTSL
+235 QTISSGTSL

-269 PEEASDRPLKIILRD
+269 PEEASDSPVKIILRD

-298 VRTEGALNEESLD
+298 VRTEGALNEQSLD

-317 IDDPFGRQSGKAPL
+317 IDDPFGRESGKAPL

-337 SAKIPGRPFERVVAI
+337 SAKVPGRPFEKVVVI

-366 ERESHM
+366 DRDSNTITKRM
-372 INQRTV
+372 V
-378 TPLWENETHLIVRDE
+378 TPLWENDTDLIVSDE
-393 SLVDGTLLATAYLVY
+393 SLIDGTLLATAFLVY

-418 PDPSPEGAPSA
+418 PDPSPEGETPV
-429 ATAGN
+429 ATNGN
-434 DEKTD
+434 DDKTD

>member
-1 MLDIFPQQKK
+1 
-11 RQMAESTES
+11 MAESTES
-20 QTSRSVTLLPATK
+20 QTSPSVTLPSATK
-33 VGALGRVWRLILP
+33 AGGLARVWRLILP
-46 LILLGTGWVAFD
+46 LMFLGTGWVAFD
-58 YWMEPEVREKRQ
+58 HWMKPEVREKRQ
-70 RDLPQLPKTRVIE
+70 RGLPQLPKTRVIE
-83 LTVVDFEP
+83 LNVVDFEP

-96 GVVRAHNQINLTSQV
+96 GVIRAHNQITLTSQV

-152 QAQALALL
+152 QAQALAIL

-199 AEAAAAQLEQ
+199 VEAAAAQLEQ
-209 AERGLDRCQIRAP
+209 AERGLERCQIRAP
-222 FDGRIRQRLAGVS
+222 FDGRMRQRMVGVS

-269 PEEASDRPLKIILRD
+269 PEEASDSPVKIILRD
-284 ALDESNKIEREAWI
+284 ALDESNKVEREAWI
-298 VRTEGALNEESLD
+298 VRTEGALNEQSLD

-317 IDDPFGRQSGKAPL
+317 IDDPFGRESGKAPL

-337 SAKIPGRPFERVVAI
+337 SAKVPGRPFEKVVVI

-366 ERESHM
+366 DRDSHIITKRM
-372 INQRTV
+372 V
-378 TPLWENETHLIVRDE
+378 TPLWENDTDLIVSDE
-393 SLVDGTLLATAYLVY
+393 FLVDGTLLATAYLVY

-418 PDPSPEGAPSA
+418 PDPSPEGEPPVASN
-429 ATAGN
+429 GN
-434 DEKTD
+434 DDKTD

>member
-1 MLDIFPQQKK
+1 
-11 RQMAESTES
+11 MAELTES
-20 QTSRSVTLLPATK
+20 QTSPSVTLPPATK
-33 VGALGRVWRLILP
+33 AGGLARVWRLILP
-46 LILLGTGWVAFD
+46 LMFLGTGWFAFD
-58 YWMEPEVREKRQ
+58 HWMQPEVREKRQ
-70 RDLPQLPKTRVIE
+70 RGLPQLPKTRVIE

-96 GVVRAHNQINLTSQV
+96 GVIRAHNQITLTSQV

-124 GAYFEEGTVL
+124 GAYFEEGTIL

-152 QAQALALL
+152 QAQALAIL

-199 AEAAAAQLEQ
+199 VEAAAAQLEQ
-209 AERGLDRCQIRAP
+209 AERGLERCQIRAP
-222 FDGRIRQRLAGVS
+222 FDGRMRQRMVGVS

-269 PEEASDRPLKIILRD
+269 PEEASDPPVKIILRD
-284 ALDESNKIEREAWI
+284 ALDESNKVEREAWI
-298 VRTEGALNEESLD
+298 VRTEGALNEQSLD

-317 IDDPFGRQSGKAPL
+317 IDDPFGRESGKAPL

-337 SAKIPGRPFERVVAI
+337 SAKVPGRPFEKVVVI

-366 ERESHM
+366 DRDSHIITKRM
-372 INQRTV
+372 V
-378 TPLWENETHLIVRDE
+378 TPLWENDTDLIVSDE
-393 SLVDGTLLATAYLVY
+393 FLVDGTLLATAYLVY

-418 PDPSPEGAPSA
+418 PDPSPEGEPPV
-429 ATAGN
+429 ATNGN
-434 DEKTD
+434 DDKTD

>member
-1 MLDIFPQQKK
+1 
-11 RQMAESTES
+11 MAESTES
-20 QTSRSVTLLPATK
+20 QTSPSVTLPPATK
-33 VGALGRVWRLILP
+33 AGGLARVWRLILP
-46 LILLGTGWVAFD
+46 LMFLGTGWVAFD
-58 YWMEPEVREKRQ
+58 HWMKPEVREKRQ
-70 RDLPQLPKTRVIE
+70 RGLPQLPKTRVIE
-83 LTVVDFEP
+83 LNVVDFEP

-96 GVVRAHNQINLTSQV
+96 GVIRAHNQITLTSQV

-152 QAQALALL
+152 QAQALAIL

-199 AEAAAAQLEQ
+199 VEAAAAQLEQ
-209 AERGLDRCQIRAP
+209 AERGLERCQIRAP
-222 FDGRIRQRLAGVS
+222 FDGRMRQRMVGVS

-269 PEEASDRPLKIILRD
+269 PEEASDSPVKIILRD
-284 ALDESNKIEREAWI
+284 ALDESNKVEREAWI
-298 VRTEGALNEESLD
+298 VRTEGALNEQSLD

-317 IDDPFGRQSGKAPL
+317 IDDPFGRESGKAPL

-337 SAKIPGRPFERVVAI
+337 SAKVPGRPFEKVVVI

-366 ERESHM
+366 DRDSHIITKRM
-372 INQRTV
+372 V
-378 TPLWENETHLIVRDE
+378 TPLWENDTDLIVSDE
-393 SLVDGTLLATAYLVY
+393 FLVDGTLLATAYLVY
-408 TPDGTPVEIL
+408 SPDGTPVEIL
-418 PDPSPEGAPSA
+418 PDPSPEGEPPVASN
-429 ATAGN
+429 GN
-434 DEKTD
+434 DDKTD

>member
-1 MLDIFPQQKK
+1 
-11 RQMAESTES
+11 MAESNES
-20 QTSRSVTLLPATK
+20 RTSPGVILSPATK
-33 VGALGRVWRLILP
+33 VAGLARVWRLILP
-46 LILLGTGWVAFD
+46 LIFLGTGWFAFD
-58 YWMEPEVREKRQ
+58 HWMQPEVREKRQ

-83 LTVVDFEP
+83 LNVVDFEP

-96 GVVRAHNQINLTSQV
+96 GVVRAHNQITLTSQV

-152 QAQALALL
+152 EAQALAIL

-199 AEAAAAQLEQ
+199 VEAAAAQLEQ
-209 AERGLDRCQIRAP
+209 AERGLERCQIRAP
-222 FDGRIRQRLAGVS
+222 FDGRMRQRMVGVS
-235 QTIGSGTSL
+235 QTISSGTSL

-269 PEEASDRPLKIILRD
+269 PEEASDSPVKIILRD

-298 VRTEGALNEESLD
+298 VRTEGALNEQSLD

-317 IDDPFGRQSGKAPL
+317 IDDPFGRESGKAPL

-337 SAKIPGRPFERVVAI
+337 SAKVPGRPFEKVVVI
-352 PRKAVR
+352 PREAVR

-366 ERESHM
+366 DRDSHM
-372 INQRTV
+372 ISKRMV
-378 TPLWENETHLIVRDE
+378 TPLWENETDLIVSDE
-393 SLVDGTLLATAYLVY
+393 SLVDGTLLATAFLVY

-418 PDPSPEGAPSA
+418 PDPSPEGETPVV
-429 ATAGN
+429 TNGN
-434 DEKTD
+434 HDKTD

>member
-1 MLDIFPQQKK
+1 M
-11 RQMAESTES
+11 
-20 QTSRSVTLLPATK
+20 TLPPATK
-33 VGALGRVWRLILP
+33 AGGLARVWRLILP
-46 LILLGTGWVAFD
+46 LMFLGTGWFAFD
-58 YWMEPEVREKRQ
+58 HWMQPEVREKRQ
-70 RDLPQLPKTRVIE
+70 RGLPQLPKTRVIE

-96 GVVRAHNQINLTSQV
+96 GVIRAHNQITLTSQV

-124 GAYFEEGTVL
+124 GAYFEEGTIL

-152 QAQALALL
+152 QAQALAIL

-199 AEAAAAQLEQ
+199 VEAAAAQLEQ
-209 AERGLDRCQIRAP
+209 AERGLERCQIRAP
-222 FDGRIRQRLAGVS
+222 FDGRMRQRMVGVS

-269 PEEASDRPLKIILRD
+269 PEEASDSPVRIILRD
-284 ALDESNKIEREAWI
+284 ALDESNKVEREAWI
-298 VRTEGALNEESLD
+298 VRTEGALNEQSLD

-317 IDDPFGRQSGKAPL
+317 IDDPFGRESGKAPL

-337 SAKIPGRPFERVVAI
+337 SAKVPGRPFEKVVVI

-366 ERESHM
+366 DRDSHIITKRM
-372 INQRTV
+372 V
-378 TPLWENETHLIVRDE
+378 TPLWENDTDLIVSDE
-393 SLVDGTLLATAYLVY
+393 FLVDGTLLATAYLVY

-418 PDPSPEGAPSA
+418 PDPSPEGEPPV
-429 ATAGN
+429 ATNGN
-434 DEKTD
+434 DDKTD